1 MRYFLILLLL
11 PYLLL
16 GQNIKGKV
24 IDSETK
30 IPVENVS
37 VYFKNLSKGA
47 TTNRKGNFSLKTD
60 SNNKISN
67 SIVFSR
73 IGYFSK
79 SLTLP
84 ELKKNNFIINLSKK
98 TEQLK
103 KVTIHSN
110 KKLKK
115 EISFRKLSRLK
126 KGIHSFGSVLV
137 DDKIYVIGGDAS
149 YIEDTGKKAMVQIR
163 DLPDASFSDLMRR
176 ITINPTWIGYKD
188 DLQVYNIT
196 NDEWTKPSLNFR
208 KRAYHNINSIN
219 DNLYVLGGKR
229 VALNNKKE
237 YLDETLE
244 VYNLK
249 TDSIFIDKTN
259 PHQAVNFASF
269 NFNNNIIVMGGSI
282 SQKKNGS
289 KTFTNKSHIYNI
301 DSGYWY
307 ELKNM
312 TQPKEVKGVLIDN
325 TIYLVGGYNGKAL
338 KEIEAYNITTGTW
351 KKETDLFEAIAKPSL
366 THSGNVI
373 YIFGDSKIM
382 TYNTKT
388 KVLNVYNI
396 KLKLEAPKI
405 HFYNDKLYI
414 IGGYIED
421 EFSKTPSADVFIID
435 LFELEITQIIQ
446 SKTELV
452 SN

>member
-1 MRYFLILLLL
+1 MKYFLILLLI
-11 PYLLL
+11 PYSLLS
-16 GQNIKGKV
+16 QNLKGKV

-37 VYFKNLSKGA
+37 VYFKNLSKGT
-47 TTNRKGNFSLKTD
+47 TTNKKGNFSLKTD
-60 SNNKISN
+60 SNKKVSKT
-67 SIVFSR
+67 IVFSR

-84 ELKKNNFIINLSKK
+84 ELKKNNYIINLSKK

-110 KKLKK
+110 RTLKK
-115 EISFRKLSRLK
+115 YLSFRKLSRLK

-137 DDKIYVIGGDAS
+137 DDKIYVIGGDVS
-149 YIEDTGKKAMVQIR
+149 YIEDTGKKAMVQIQ
-163 DLPDASFSDLMRR
+163 DIPDATFSDLIRR
-176 ITINPTWIGYKD
+176 ITINPTWIDYND
-188 DLQVYNIT
+188 ELLVYNIT
-196 NDEWTKPSLNFR
+196 NNEWIKPNLSFR

-244 VYNLK
+244 IYNLK
-249 TDSIFIDKTN
+249 TDSIIIDKTN

-269 NFNNNIIVMGGSI
+269 NFNNNIIVMGGSV
-282 SQKKNGS
+282 SQKKNGN

-312 TQPKEVKGVLIDN
+312 TKPKEVNGVLIDDA
-325 TIYLVGGYNGKAL
+325 IYLVGGYNGEAL
-338 KEIEAYNITTGTW
+338 TEIETYNITSGVW
-351 KKETDLFEAIAKPSL
+351 KKEADLFEAIAKPSL

-373 YIFGDSKIM
+373 YIFGDSKIR

-388 KVLNVYNI
+388 KTLNVYNI
-396 KLKLEAPKI
+396 KLKVEKPKI
-405 HFYNDKLYI
+405 HFYDDKLYI
-414 IGGYIED
+414 IGGYIEN
-421 EFSKTPSADVFIID
+421 EYSKIPSADVFVID
-435 LFELEITQIIQ
+435 LFELEITQIIK